1 MGLYA
6 STIQENEET
15 EGESLLEGTNYVYG
29 PGSNRKEVS
38 FGANQAHQGP
48 SMYDAKRTSF
58 VQVDSGDRGFF
69 NSPMKG
75 VPTYDPTQPTL
86 QSALPKPILK
96 ADRAFFNSPMKG
108 VTTLPQPES
117 TRTEFDMDRDGV
129 SDVMFEDSM
138 ETKPVEEKKK
148 RNTKENKN
156 INLKRKMPELK
167 ESAIA
172 NSPAKNSP
180 AGKRRKLT
188 KNSFMSEAKKIQFKI
203 DDDIY
208 YVDPFAESKELGWS
222 QSGNHHTQVGDRKLN
237 VSWELTMTV
246 VEEI

>member
-6 STIQENEET
+6 STIAQENET

-29 PGSNRKEVS
+29 AKKEVS

-48 SMYDAKRTSF
+48 SMYDTKRNSF
-58 VQVDSGDRGFF
+58 VQVNSGDRGFF

-75 VPTYDPTQPTL
+75 VPTYDPTQPAA

-129 SDVMFEDSM
+129 SDGMFEDSM

-188 KNSFMSEAKKIQFKI
+188 KNSFMSEAKKNPIQ
-203 DDDIY
+203 
-208 YVDPFAESKELGWS
+208 
-222 QSGNHHTQVGDRKLN
+222 N
-237 VSWELTMTV
+237 
-246 VEEI
+246 